1 MFTIIITLKIAISMV
16 NMSVKIS
23 NVECEENEDC
33 TKACPDEEG
42 RCIPHCVI
50 SPTGGKCTYGNLIIA
65 NLDEILEVEEDN
77 RKDTDKEDQSEEN
90 DQDYMDLNEPALSK
104 KDHGKFTGITDSNL
118 QDNKKEETCKDAD
131 CTPTHNKSDIQNT
144 MNIKGQQLIV
154 PPSKHRRRPPSMHPK
169 RINAIARKLLS
180 NVRELMN
187 IQQPLQRQSGKHV
200 RVKAQ
205 KRPILSK
212 DSRAKNKI
220 KRTGKSV
227 SG

>member
-65 NLDEILEVEEDN
+65 NLDEILKVEEDN

-90 DQDYMDLNEPALSK
+90 NGRLDFIALRDHYEGIGANSK
-104 KDHGKFTGITDSNL
+104 ESIF
-118 QDNKKEETCKDAD
+118 AD
-131 CTPTHNKSDIQNT
+131 KILKT
-144 MNIKGQQLIV
+144 LFY
-154 PPSKHRRRPPSMHPK
+154 
-169 RINAIARKLLS
+169 
-180 NVRELMN
+180 
-187 IQQPLQRQSGKHV
+187 SG
-200 RVKAQ
+200 
-205 KRPILSK
+205 
-212 DSRAKNKI
+212 
-220 KRTGKSV
+220 
-227 SG
+227 

>member
-77 RKDTDKEDQSEEN
+77 RKQGVISAKSVWELFIGVKKVCDKIWQKF
-90 DQDYMDLNEPALSK
+90 QYKVLIMAKIAL
-104 KDHGKFTGITDSNL
+104 
-118 QDNKKEETCKDAD
+118 
-131 CTPTHNKSDIQNT
+131 NKSC
-144 MNIKGQQLIV
+144 G
-154 PPSKHRRRPPSMHPK
+154 
-169 RINAIARKLLS
+169 
-180 NVRELMN
+180 
-187 IQQPLQRQSGKHV
+187 
-200 RVKAQ
+200 
-205 KRPILSK
+205 
-212 DSRAKNKI
+212 
-220 KRTGKSV
+220 
-227 SG
+227 